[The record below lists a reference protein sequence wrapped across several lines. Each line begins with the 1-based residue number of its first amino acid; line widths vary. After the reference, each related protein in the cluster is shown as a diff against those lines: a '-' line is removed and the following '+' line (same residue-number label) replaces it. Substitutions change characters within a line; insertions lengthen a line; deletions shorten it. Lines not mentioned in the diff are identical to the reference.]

1 MEQIKILTSI
11 LEGGNVPPGYDEK
24 AIQKLTKSF
33 RKLENPKVVS
43 LYPVRCVTH
52 EDSVYCL
59 YACPLK
65 GEEIDKTT
73 LQAVKAE
80 VDTLEIGHIRY
91 DSVQSSGDGYYII
104 DPDSGYHIL
113 ENEEDRDAV
122 MEISDRFDG
131 IVLFTRMFT
140 SSKKVAKLDCH
151 YAVIGLK
158 KLPNEYQIENI
169 PNNAI
174 GEAPTGLKFSCFDN
188 IQGNGIQKLDNIEEE
203 TNAPAIEKYK
213 SATKVLSVIIT
224 AAVLIWYIFL
234 R

>member
-1 MEQIKILTSI
+1 M
-11 LEGGNVPPGYDEK
+11 
-24 AIQKLTKSF
+24 
-33 RKLENPKVVS
+33 
-43 LYPVRCVTH
+43 
-52 EDSVYCL
+52 
-59 YACPLK
+59 
-65 GEEIDKTT
+65 
-73 LQAVKAE
+73 
-80 VDTLEIGHIRY
+80 
-91 DSVQSSGDGYYII
+91 QSSGDGYYII

-188 IQGNGIQKLDNIEEE
+188 IQGNGIQELDNIEEE